1 MKLSYSKFILG
12 NWVLRATNDNYLN
25 SKNAYTYIII
35 SDNNN
40 IKLKSI
46 YNEGFITVKKSTTG
60 IFNIIDTDINNNNN
74 NNNNTDI
81 NNNTNNNNIAYVDV
95 IYNKYNIYS
104 HSLFGIQLP
113 EIKSENKIIM
123 NKRRIKVELIDGSI
137 LVNDD
142 KTPLYY
148 LFDLQI
154 GKIKSPFI
162 EIYFN
167 TFIFSQIFSLLLS
180 SIINHL

>member
-12 NWVLRATNDNYLN
+12 NWILRATNDNYLN
-25 SKNAYTYIII
+25 SRNAYTYIII

-46 YNEGFITVKKSTTG
+46 YNEGLITVKKSTTG
-60 IFNIIDTDINNNNN
+60 TYNIIDL
-74 NNNNTDI
+74 DI
-81 NNNTNNNNIAYVDV
+81 NNNTAYIDV

-113 EIKSENKIIM
+113 EIKSQNKIIM
-123 NKRRIKVELIDGSI
+123 NKRRINVELIDNSI
-137 LVNDD
+137 LVNDE

-162 EIYFN
+162 EINLN
-167 TFIFSQIFSLLLS
+167 TFIFSQIFGLLLS
-180 SIINHL
+180 SIITHL

>member
-12 NWVLRATNDNYLN
+12 NWILRATNDNYLN
-25 SKNAYTYIII
+25 SRNAYTYIII

-46 YNEGFITVKKSTTG
+46 YNEGLITIKKSTTG
-60 IFNIIDTDINNNNN
+60 VFNIIDL
-74 NNNNTDI
+74 DI
-81 NNNTNNNNIAYVDV
+81 NNNTAYIDV

-113 EIKSENKIIM
+113 EIKSQNKIIM
-123 NKRRIKVELIDGSI
+123 DKRRINVELIDNSI

-180 SIINHL
+180 SIITHL

>member
-12 NWVLRATNDNYLN
+12 NWILRATNDNYLT
-25 SKNAYTYIII
+25 SRNAYTYIII

-46 YNEGFITVKKSTTG
+46 YNEGLITVKKSTTG
-60 IFNIIDTDINNNNN
+60 TYNIIDL
-74 NNNNTDI
+74 DI
-81 NNNTNNNNIAYVDV
+81 NNNTAYIDV

-104 HSLFGIQLP
+104 HSFFGIQLP
-113 EIKSENKIIM
+113 EIKSQNKIIM
-123 NKRRIKVELIDGSI
+123 NKRRINVELIDNSI

-162 EIYFN
+162 EINLN
-167 TFIFSQIFSLLLS
+167 TFIFSQIFGLLLS
-180 SIINHL
+180 SIITHL

>member
-12 NWVLRATNDNYLN
+12 NWILRATNDNYLT
-25 SKNAYTYIII
+25 SRNAYTYIII

-46 YNEGFITVKKSTTG
+46 YNEGLITVKKSTTG
-60 IFNIIDTDINNNNN
+60 TYNIIDL
-74 NNNNTDI
+74 DI
-81 NNNTNNNNIAYVDV
+81 NNNTAYIDV

-113 EIKSENKIIM
+113 EIKSQNKIIM
-123 NKRRIKVELIDGSI
+123 NKRRINVELIDNSI
-137 LVNDD
+137 LVNDE

-154 GKIKSPFI
+154 GKIKSPYI
-162 EIYFN
+162 EISLY
-167 TFIFSQIFSLLLS
+167 TFIFSQFVGILLNNIYQL
-180 SIINHL
+180 

>member
-12 NWVLRATNDNYLN
+12 NWILRATNDNYLN

-46 YNEGFITVKKSTTG
+46 YNEGLITVKKSTSG
-60 IFNIIDTDINNNNN
+60 IFNIIE
-74 NNNNTDI
+74 TDI
-81 NNNTNNNNIAYVDV
+81 NNNTIINNNIAYVDV

-113 EIKSENKIIM
+113 EIKSENKTIM
-123 NKRRIKVELIDGSI
+123 NKRRIKVELIDNSI

>member
-12 NWVLRATNDNYLN
+12 NWILRATNDNYLT
-25 SKNAYTYIII
+25 SRNAYTYIII

-46 YNEGFITVKKSTTG
+46 YNEGLITVKKSTTG
-60 IFNIIDTDINNNNN
+60 TYNIIDL
-74 NNNNTDI
+74 DI
-81 NNNTNNNNIAYVDV
+81 NNNTAYIDI

-104 HSLFGIQLP
+104 HSFFGIQLP
-113 EIKSENKIIM
+113 EIKSQNKIIM
-123 NKRRIKVELIDGSI
+123 NKRRINVELIDNSI
-137 LVNDD
+137 LVNDE

-162 EIYFN
+162 EINLN
-167 TFIFSQIFSLLLS
+167 TFIFSQIFGLLLS
-180 SIINHL
+180 SIITHL

>member
-1 MKLSYSKFILG
+1 
-12 NWVLRATNDNYLN
+12 
-25 SKNAYTYIII
+25 
-35 SDNNN
+35 
-40 IKLKSI
+40 
-46 YNEGFITVKKSTTG
+46 
-60 IFNIIDTDINNNNN
+60 
-74 NNNNTDI
+74 
-81 NNNTNNNNIAYVDV
+81 
-95 IYNKYNIYS
+95 
-104 HSLFGIQLP
+104 
-113 EIKSENKIIM
+113 M
-123 NKRRIKVELIDGSI
+123 NKRRIKVELIDNSI

>member
-12 NWVLRATNDNYLN
+12 NWILRATNDNYLT
-25 SKNAYTYIII
+25 SRNAYTYIII

-46 YNEGFITVKKSTTG
+46 YNEGLITVKKSTTG
-60 IFNIIDTDINNNNN
+60 TYNIIDL
-74 NNNNTDI
+74 DI
-81 NNNTNNNNIAYVDV
+81 NNNTAYIDV

-104 HSLFGIQLP
+104 HSFFGIQLP
-113 EIKSENKIIM
+113 EIKSQNKIIM
-123 NKRRIKVELIDGSI
+123 NKRRINVELIDNSI
-137 LVNDD
+137 LVNDE

-162 EIYFN
+162 EINLN
-167 TFIFSQIFSLLLS
+167 TFIFSQIFGLLLS
-180 SIINHL
+180 SIITHL

>member
-12 NWVLRATNDNYLN
+12 NWILRATNDNYLT
-25 SKNAYTYIII
+25 SRNAYTYIII

-46 YNEGFITVKKSTTG
+46 YNEGLITVKKSTTG
-60 IFNIIDTDINNNNN
+60 TYNIIDL
-74 NNNNTDI
+74 DI
-81 NNNTNNNNIAYVDV
+81 NNNTAYIDV

-104 HSLFGIQLP
+104 HSFFGIQLP
-113 EIKSENKIIM
+113 EIKSQNKIIM
-123 NKRRIKVELIDGSI
+123 NKRRINVELIDNSI

-167 TFIFSQIFSLLLS
+167 TFIFSQIFGLLLS
-180 SIINHL
+180 SIITHL

>member
-12 NWVLRATNDNYLN
+12 NWILRATNDNYLT
-25 SKNAYTYIII
+25 SRNAYTYIII

-46 YNEGFITVKKSTTG
+46 YNEGLITVKKSTTG
-60 IFNIIDTDINNNNN
+60 TYNIIDL
-74 NNNNTDI
+74 DI
-81 NNNTNNNNIAYVDV
+81 NNNTAYIDV

-113 EIKSENKIIM
+113 EIKSQNKIIM
-123 NKRRIKVELIDGSI
+123 NKRRINVELIDNSI
-137 LVNDD
+137 LVNDE

-162 EIYFN
+162 EINLN
-167 TFIFSQIFSLLLS
+167 TFIFSQIFGLLLS
-180 SIINHL
+180 SIITHL